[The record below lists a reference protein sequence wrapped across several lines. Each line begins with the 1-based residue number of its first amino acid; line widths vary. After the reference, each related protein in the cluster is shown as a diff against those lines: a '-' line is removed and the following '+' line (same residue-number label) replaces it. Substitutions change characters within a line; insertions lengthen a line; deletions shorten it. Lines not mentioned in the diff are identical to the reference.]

1 MSANSRVM
9 VTNARLAFP
18 VLEKPEQFQGQGKAR
33 FSATLLI
40 EPGSPLHDQCKTAMR
55 AAAAEKW
62 GEAKADA
69 AVKGLSSTGKVA
81 MYDGD
86 LKADKYD
93 GFEGMIA
100 IGAHSQETA
109 PPMLLDGQKNQLPRN
124 TGVIYPG
131 CYVNASIEFWAQDN
145 NFGKRIN
152 AQLRGVQ
159 FAKDGDSFSAARP
172 ADADE
177 FGVIEGAVASSE
189 DFGTEPAVDT
199 GEFA

>member
-1 MSANSRVM
+1 MSMQSRVM

-18 VLEKPEQFQGQGKAR
+18 TLEKPEQFQGQGKER
-33 FSATLLI
+33 YSSVLLI
-40 EPGSPLHDQCKTAMR
+40 EPGSPSHEACLKAMR

-62 GEAKADA
+62 GEAKAEA
-69 AVKGLSSTGKVA
+69 AVKGLTSTGKVA

-86 LKADKYD
+86 VKADSYD

-100 IGAHSQETA
+100 ISAHSQATA
-109 PPMLLDGQKNQLPRN
+109 PPVLLDGQKNQLPRN

-145 NFGKRIN
+145 QFGKRIN

-172 ADADE
+172 ADSDE
-177 FGVIEGAVASSE
+177 FGVVEGAVANSG
-189 DFGTEPAVDT
+189 DFGADETADT

>member
-1 MSANSRVM
+1 MSMQSRVM

-18 VLEKPEQFQGQGKAR
+18 TLEKPEQFQGQGKER
-33 FSATLLI
+33 YSAVLLI
-40 EPGSPLHDQCKTAMR
+40 EPGSPSHEACKAAMR

-62 GEAKADA
+62 GDAKADA
-69 AVKGLSSTGKVA
+69 AVKGLTSTGKVA

-86 LKADKYD
+86 VKADNYD

-100 IGAHSQETA
+100 ISAHSQATA
-109 PPMLLDGQKNQLPRN
+109 PPVLLDGQKNQLPRN

-145 NFGKRIN
+145 QFGKRIN

-172 ADADE
+172 ADSDE
-177 FGVIEGAVASSE
+177 FGVVEGAVASSA
-189 DFGTEPAVDT
+189 DFGADAAADA

>member
-1 MSANSRVM
+1 MSMQSRVM
-9 VTNARLAFP
+9 VANARLAFP
-18 VLEKPEQFQGQGKAR
+18 TLEAAEQFQGQGKKR
-33 FSATLLI
+33 FSAVLLI
-40 EPGSPLHDQCKTAMR
+40 EPGSPSHEACKTAMR

-69 AVKGLSSTGKVA
+69 AVKGLTATGKVA

-86 LKADKYD
+86 IKADSYD

-100 IGAHSQETA
+100 ISAHSQESA
-109 PPMLLDGQKNQLPRN
+109 PPVLLDGQKNQLPRN

-145 NFGKRIN
+145 QFGKRIN

-172 ADADE
+172 ASDDE
-177 FGVIEGAVASSE
+177 FGVVEGAVASSS
-189 DFGTEPAVDT
+189 DFGTEAT
-199 GEFA
+199 EANEFA

>member
-1 MSANSRVM
+1 MSLQSRVM
-9 VTNARLAFP
+9 LVNARLAFP
-18 VLEKPEQFQGQGKAR
+18 VLDKPEQFQGQGKAR
-33 FSATLLI
+33 YSATLLI
-40 EPGSPLHDQCKTAMR
+40 EPGSALHDQCKAAMR

-62 GEAKADA
+62 GDAKADA

-109 PPMLLDGQKNQLPRN
+109 PPVLLDGQKNQLPRN
-124 TGVIYPG
+124 TGMIYPG

-172 ADADE
+172 ASDDE
-177 FGVIEGAVASSE
+177 FGVVEGAVASNA
-189 DFGTEPAVDT
+189 DFGDDT
-199 GEFA
+199 ATDAGEFA